1 MITKL
6 HTTNVGSAS
15 QFEVAFGNRVN
26 LFTGDNGLGKT
37 FLLDIIW
44 RGLTDTWTGNIVLP
58 FQKNGKNAEI
68 TYRIKTEDINQK
80 KATLEKILDFQVSL
94 QQWHK
99 SPKQRFPLARPECLV
114 MYIQVD
120 GSFSVWD
127 PARNPWQSDAQVLPA
142 AYHFTPENLWSG
154 MAEQN
159 EVLCNGLLRDWV
171 TWQYQPDQDE
181 TSPFNVLTKVIE
193 QLAPSPGE
201 WIKPGKPTR
210 ISLRDV
216 RDIPTID
223 LPYGNVPVTHASAGM
238 RRILGLAYL
247 LAWTWYEHTQAAN
260 LRDQPQTDTLV
271 LLMDEVEAHLH
282 PQWQRSLLT
291 SLVTIAEHLKPQMST
306 QLIVTTHSPLALAS
320 VEPFFDEEQD
330 KLFLFELEQNRVTL
344 REEPWA
350 KQGDA
355 VGWLTS
361 DIFGLKQ
368 ARSKEAEVA
377 IDAANT
383 FMRGDALDHFPPQ
396 LRTKEGIHQELQRVL
411 AGHDSFWPR
420 WIVSIEE
427 KI

>member
-1 MITKL
+1 MMTEL
-6 HTTNVGSAS
+6 HTINVGPAS
-15 QFEVAFGNRVN
+15 KFEMGFGSRLNI
-26 LFTGDNGLGKT
+26 FTGDNGLGKT
-37 FLLDIIW
+37 FLLDMIW
-44 RGLTDTWTGNIVLP
+44 RGLTDTWSGNIALP
-58 FQKNGKNAEI
+58 FRKNGQKAEI
-68 TYRIKTEDINQK
+68 AYRIKTEDNNRK
-80 KATLEKILDFQVSL
+80 KAIVEKILEFRVSD
-94 QQWHK
+94 QQWFK
-99 SPKQRFPLARPECLV
+99 SPKQQIHLVRPKSIV
-114 MYIQVD
+114 MYIRVD

-154 MAEQN
+154 LAEQN

-181 TSPFNVLTKVIE
+181 TSPFNLLTNVLE

-201 WIKPGKPTR
+201 WMKPGKPTR

-238 RRILGLAYL
+238 KRILGLAYL
-247 LAWTWYEHTQAAN
+247 LVWTWYEHTQAAK
-260 LRDQPQTDTLV
+260 LREQPQTDALV
-271 LLMDEVEAHLH
+271 LLMDEVDAHLH

-291 SLVTIAEHLKPQMST
+291 SLVTVAEHLKPQMST
-306 QLIVTTHSPLALAS
+306 QLIVTTHSPLVLAS

-344 REEPWA
+344 HEDPWA

-368 ARSKEAEVA
+368 ARSKEAELA

-383 FMRGDALDHFPPQ
+383 FMRGEALDLFPKQ
-396 LRTKEGIHQELQRVL
+396 LQTKEGIHQELQRVL
-411 AGHDSFWPR
+411 AGHDPFWSR
-420 WIVSIEE
+420 WIISTEE
-427 KI
+427 V